1 MKVFRASP
9 KKYSLFVAMALVV
22 LLSPSSLRAAMND
35 YCIVP
40 PYVVQNIQP
49 NVMLVVD
56 TSGSMFNFAYSDGFE
71 TTSTADDHACTT
83 ADPCTG
89 FTNPGTYPDYKYY
102 GYFDPDYWYT
112 YTTSGSK
119 FVRAAPKTGSGLT
132 GERDKGSTEWDGS
145 FLNWVS
151 MRRGDVLRNVLTGGK
166 KGDRRG
172 DGVRPDRRGTC
183 GLRLP
188 GNDQDP
194 QRNLLHSVQRKQD
207 LYGQQRQRRLR
218 RGGGG
223 RMVVRRERR
232 LGDVQRSGGRDVAG
246 RGRFA
251 GGGRCE
257 GPRRTH
263 LLQRQ
268 HGREGARERQRR
280 EPLQHPQRR
289 QQHQALHQ
297 HPAGGNAVVGYG
309 ILRPASVDAER
320 TGTPLRD
327 ERLRHQQQRRP
338 VELRPGNTEV
348 ADLLQELRSV
358 HHRRRTVL
366 RRVAARHPR
375 ELRRRPFGL

>member
-132 GERDKGSTEWDGS
+132 GERDKGSTEWDG
-145 FLNWVS
+145 
-151 MRRGDVLRNVLTGGK
+151 
-166 KGDRRG
+166 
-172 DGVRPDRRGTC
+172 VRPDRRGKG

-188 GNDQDP
+188 GNDQDRQ
-194 QRNLLHSVQRKQD
+194 QRNPLHSIQREQD
-207 LYGQQRQRRLR
+207 LYGYRRRSRLR
-218 RGGGG
+218 RRGVG
-223 RMVVRRERR
+223 RIGIRRQRR
-232 LGDVQRSGGRDVAG
+232 LGDVQCPGGRAVAG

-268 HGREGARERQRR
+268 HGREGAGERQRR
-280 EPLQHPQRR
+280 EPLQHRQRG
-289 QQHQALHQ
+289 QQHEAAHQ

-309 ILRPASVDAER
+309 ILRPAGVDAER

-327 ERLRHQQQRRP
+327 ERLHDCNQRRP
-338 VELRPGNTEV
+338 AELRPGNGEG